1 MARNFPGV
9 PFERFADDAVVHC
22 VSKRQARQV
31 LAALQNRMVEVGLRL
46 HPDKTRV
53 VYCQDAN
60 RRGSAEHTSFTFLG
74 YTFRAR
80 GARNRN
86 GVVFTSFLP
95 AVSKDALTKMGQVV
109 RRWRLHRRTDLNF
122 ADLARM
128 INPIVRGWMNYYG
141 AFYPSALS
149 TLLAR
154 INTYLM
160 RWVRK
165 KYKRLRPARKARER
179 WEYVT
184 TTLSPLLRSLGT
196 GDQPADDQDDRSRVT
211 GDCYARFCE
220 SPGVRSPRATRP

>member
-31 LAALQNRMVEVGLRL
+31 LAARQNRMVEVGLRL

-74 YTFRAR
+74 YTFRTR

-95 AVSKDALTKMGQVV
+95 AVCKDA
-109 RRWRLHRRTDLNF
+109 
-122 ADLARM
+122 
-128 INPIVRGWMNYYG
+128 
-141 AFYPSALS
+141 
-149 TLLAR
+149 
-154 INTYLM
+154 
-160 RWVRK
+160 
-165 KYKRLRPARKARER
+165 
-179 WEYVT
+179 
-184 TTLSPLLRSLGT
+184 
-196 GDQPADDQDDRSRVT
+196 
-211 GDCYARFCE
+211 
-220 SPGVRSPRATRP
+220 